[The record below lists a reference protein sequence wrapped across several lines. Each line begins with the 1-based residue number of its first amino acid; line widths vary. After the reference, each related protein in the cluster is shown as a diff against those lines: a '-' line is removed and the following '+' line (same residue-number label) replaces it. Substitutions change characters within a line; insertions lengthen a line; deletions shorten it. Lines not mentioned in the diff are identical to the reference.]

1 MHNRQVLELPPWA
14 IVANVCVICD
24 REFFNPFDQRV
35 YKEVKSIAKMGHN
48 VEIIT
53 PHETTEKKKIDDI
66 TVHCVSKKKTVRF
79 YSFRNFKKSF
89 SKKNMTSFIAMNL
102 ILSFIVGY

>member
-1 MHNRQVLELPPWA
+1 M
-14 IVANVCVICD
+14 ANICVICD

-53 PHETTEKKKIDDI
+53 PHETTEKKKIGDI
-66 TVHCVSKKKTVRF
+66 TVHCVSKKIRSV
-79 YSFRNFKKSF
+79 
-89 SKKNMTSFIAMNL
+89 L
-102 ILSFIVGY
+102 QL